1 MSTGTLDRDGAL
13 REILSTE
20 ASRRG
25 RAARLL
31 ARWADADVVRALAA
45 ALADVDLDVCDAAA
59 SSLLMIGGV
68 DTVGFLLPLIRSDH
82 PPALDAEVT
91 EVSVVARGKRD
102 GAGPSAWGHP
112 PSSVSDRRVAR

>member
-1 MSTGTLDRDGAL
+1 MSPGTLDRDGAL

-20 ASRRG
+20 AARRS

-45 ALADVDLDVCDAAA
+45 ALTDADLEVCDAAS

-68 DTVGFLLPLIRSDH
+68 DTVGPLIPLLRSDH
-82 PPALDAEVT
+82 PGTRNRAARLLEQLGKAEPRALL
-91 EVSVVARGKRD
+91 KL
-102 GAGPSAWGHP
+102 SADP
-112 PSSVSDRRVAR
+112 DPRMRMFAA